1 MIFSDIERLEREYAY
16 SNAAS
21 QIYKSYIQNEE
32 IKALSKQITPE
43 EVIDEFHLR
52 VDKNEKS
59 LEDVAIAY
67 ALILMATFYEYEK
80 AISTFSKLELSKL
93 KWGLELEDIFR
104 RGARMTI
111 YQLTNGKAA
120 LLKESI
126 NVEITSVATVQ
137 GKSKINEIDQ
147 TSSGTSGLII
157 FKEF

>member
-1 MIFSDIERLEREYAY
+1 
-16 SNAAS
+16 
-21 QIYKSYIQNEE
+21 
-32 IKALSKQITPE
+32 
-43 EVIDEFHLR
+43 
-52 VDKNEKS
+52 
-59 LEDVAIAY
+59 
-67 ALILMATFYEYEK
+67 
-80 AISTFSKLELSKL
+80 
-93 KWGLELEDIFR
+93 LEDIFR